1 MKHSRRSSLR
11 GIKVNGGLSPLKSLE
26 PSKGPKLFRAFE
38 SKQRSGQSMLMLMIA
53 IVAATLLFG
62 CSSPRQDENLLAA
75 FEEYQI
81 GETVY
86 VCGCPM
92 MCCNSISRN
101 PDGRC
106 LCNMPLRKGTVSR
119 IQDHLIIV
127 TVFGREKV
135 IFLKNREVIR

>member
-1 MKHSRRSSLR
+1 M
-11 GIKVNGGLSPLKSLE
+11 V
-26 PSKGPKLFRAFE
+26 
-38 SKQRSGQSMLMLMIA
+38 A
-53 IVAATLLFG
+53 IVAATLLIG
-62 CSSPRQDENLLAA
+62 CGSPRQDEKPSSSSD
-75 FEEYQI
+75 EYQA

-106 LCNMPLRKGTVSR
+106 ICNMPLRKGTVSK
-119 IQDHLIIV
+119 IQDRIIIV

-135 IFLKNREVIR
+135 IFLKNR

>member
-1 MKHSRRSSLR
+1 M
-11 GIKVNGGLSPLKSLE
+11 IK
-26 PSKGPKLFRAFE
+26 
-38 SKQRSGQSMLMLMIA
+38 LMIA
-53 IVAATLLFG
+53 IMAATLLIG
-62 CSSPRQDENLLAA
+62 CSPSRQDEKPPASS
-75 FEEYQI
+75 EEYQT

-106 LCNMPLRKGTVSR
+106 ICNMPLRKGTVSK
-119 IQDHLIIV
+119 IQDHIVIV

-135 IFLKNREVIR
+135 IYLNNR